1 MLHAMKHVKLLVK
14 IHKSMKFIFIYI
26 LFVISSLAEEVNP
39 EGLVLSVIK
48 KDDQT
53 VTWNRIP
60 VDEIDSYG
68 LISDKSEKSRE
79 NTLIIVFRKTEILKS
94 GVIGV
99 WYNDFFYKFKCQKNT
114 LKNNESIQYYL
125 EVDEFAVA
133 LGILAEI

>member
-1 MLHAMKHVKLLVK
+1 
-14 IHKSMKFIFIYI
+14 MKFIFIYI